1 MQAEQCGKG
10 RVVYL
15 EQTYQA
21 GRHKLFQNSIDWA
34 VLDWVGQGITRAGQ
48 SMDSSI

>member
-15 EQTYQA
+15 EQTYQGQA
-21 GRHKLFQNSIDWA
+21 GQTVSKFYRLGSA
-34 VLDWVGQGITRAGQ
+34 RLGRAGYN
-48 SMDSSI
+48 